1 MRKYLIRGCVILVVF
16 VSLVAVKMVYMQR
29 EHFDRAEKYYADSNW
44 KLAMREY
51 DETMHFFTPWSPYI
65 TKSEERLWQIGG
77 MFEKEDKPDWALIAY
92 SAIRSS
98 LYASRSLYTPH
109 KDWIAKCD
117 EKIADLNVKLLMKDG
132 SVSPSGAAAE
142 KKKQLY
148 VLKVDRAPASLWS
161 VAVEAGFFGWIASVM
176 FIVIKGFDDKG
187 KPKWRL
193 VTYGIFSF
201 FLTFA
206 FWVLSLLKA

>member
-1 MRKYLIRGCVILVVF
+1 MLKYLIKGCIILAVF
-16 VSLVAVKMVYMQR
+16 FSLVAVKMVYMQR
-29 EHFDRAEKYYADSNW
+29 EHFNRAEKYYAASDW
-44 KLAMREY
+44 KLAIRQY
-51 DETMHFFTPWSPYI
+51 DEAMHFYTPWSPYI
-65 TKSEERLWQIGG
+65 TKSAERLWQIGG
-77 MFEKEDKPDWALIAY
+77 MFEREGKLDWALISY

-98 LYASRSLYTPH
+98 FYASRSLYTPRR
-109 KDWIAKCD
+109 DWIAKCD
-117 EKIADLNVKLLMKDG
+117 EKIADLNLKLLIRDG
-132 SVSPSGAAAE
+132 SVSPAGADAE

-148 VLKVDRAPASLWS
+148 VLKVDRAPAPLWS

-187 KPKWRL
+187 KPRWRL

-206 FWVLSLLKA
+206 FWILSLLKA